1 MPRGAVAG
9 PRPPPLLLPL
19 LGLLPRAARGALAV
33 QRRHGA
39 GGASGSDFANF
50 QWGPPS
56 NEPIEMHLSFVTDCT
71 SHQAWMATALL
82 HSARRLGADHPHVAA
97 RALLRR
103 QARAAGGE
111 GAASAAGVPA
121 AAPPRRQRQPRDAR
135 HQLDQAPGVPAAP
148 RRHSSIGDD
157 AVVAMLDADFLF
169 MSKLR
174 VDDLAENSLLSMGS
188 RPAPGSRAV
197 LGMQGVVQR
206 YECRGFAGAPYIFT
220 AKAWRALL
228 PAYAGLRFE
237 ARPNDWGSEQNAWV
251 IAAQLAGV
259 RYMPFDHFMISD
271 MRVHLPYPTEQHPPD
286 PTHGHEGWPWV
297 ERFMATE
304 GGDACAARVGHG
316 DAPRRLPTFLHT
328 VRPWNP
334 EQQNTSWQFSKY
346 QVPPGWSRQDGEGI
360 LDCDMPLL
368 AEPARDYVRVVGET
382 PLPHPNRTQVRAARR
397 RRLEAWTMCGII
409 HGLND
414 MLMDVKKL
422 KCPQGFNDRRALK
435 IEGHWNNRLL
445 EPYAPEG
452 GDAESV
458 RRCSVGLTC
467 TRGIAPLGGDGQP
480 AGQHSFAARGG
491 QRAAAP
497 LL

>member
-1 MPRGAVAG
+1 MSRSRCTCHSSPTAPPTRRGW
-9 PRPPPLLLPL
+9 PRPCCTAPAGLGPITLTWLRVHCSDARLGQREEKERLLQRVYPQLRLLDVNVSRETPDISWIKPLAFQQL
-19 LGLLPRAARGALAV
+19 LG
-33 QRRHGA
+33 
-39 GGASGSDFANF
+39 D
-50 QWGPPS
+50 
-56 NEPIEMHLSFVTDCT
+56 T
-71 SHQAWMATALL
+71 
-82 HSARRLGADHPHVAA
+82 
-97 RALLRR
+97 
-103 QARAAGGE
+103 
-111 GAASAAGVPA
+111 AASATTRSWRCSTRTSSSCRSCAWTTWRRTASCRWVRGQHLARAPCSACRAWCSGTSA
-121 AAPPRRQRQPRDAR
+121 AASP
-135 HQLDQAPGVPAAP
+135 
-148 RRHSSIGDD
+148 
-157 AVVAMLDADFLF
+157 
-169 MSKLR
+169 
-174 VDDLAENSLLSMGS
+174 
-188 RPAPGSRAV
+188 
-197 LGMQGVVQR
+197 
-206 YECRGFAGAPYIFT
+206 
-220 AKAWRALL
+220 
-228 PAYAGLRFE
+228 
-237 ARPNDWGSEQNAWV
+237 ARPTSSPP
-251 IAAQLAGV
+251 

>member
-1 MPRGAVAG
+1 MSRSRCTCHSSPTAPPTRRGW
-9 PRPPPLLLPL
+9 PRPCCTAPAGLGPITLTWLRVHCSDARLGQREEKERLLQRVYPQLRLLDVNVSRETPDISWIKPLAFQQL
-19 LGLLPRAARGALAV
+19 LGD
-33 QRRHGA
+33 
-39 GGASGSDFANF
+39 SSKKK
-50 QWGPPS
+50 
-56 NEPIEMHLSFVTDCT
+56 
-71 SHQAWMATALL
+71 
-82 HSARRLGADHPHVAA
+82 
-97 RALLRR
+97 
-103 QARAAGGE
+103 
-111 GAASAAGVPA
+111 
-121 AAPPRRQRQPRDAR
+121 
-135 HQLDQAPGVPAAP
+135 
-148 RRHSSIGDD
+148 HSSIGDD